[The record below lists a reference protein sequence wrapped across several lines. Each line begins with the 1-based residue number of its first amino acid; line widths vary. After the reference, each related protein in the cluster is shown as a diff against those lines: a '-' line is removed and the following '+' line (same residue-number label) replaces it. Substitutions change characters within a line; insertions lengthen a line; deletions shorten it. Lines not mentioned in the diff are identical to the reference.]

1 VHLINIQ
8 CPEAV
13 SMFQLFRRDVLKC
26 LRGVCE
32 DERFVKESDHAD
44 LACTIAF
51 KLAKEQKRKP
61 IEVANEIA
69 EKLEPIGYI
78 GKIEVVNGYIN
89 FFASEEFLEDTINT
103 ILDTDENYGSLNL
116 RGKVLIEHTSANPDG
131 PIHIG
136 HMRNSIIGDSLARIF
151 RKAGFDVTTHYYVND
166 MGRQIAI
173 AVLGYRMFGL
183 DESKKPDHAVVE
195 AYVKANREIE
205 NNPDLEREVERLMIE
220 YEKFSDDVV
229 GDFEY
234 VVSKALDGIK
244 QTLRELNIHH
254 DDYVWESEFLRNGY
268 VDKILKMLDEKGLI
282 KKEDAWFVELDEK
295 PVVLR
300 RENGTTLYIT
310 RDLAYHLWKNEN
322 FERFINVL
330 GADHKLYGKQ
340 LSKILELINLKPP
353 EIVFFEFVSL
363 PEGSMSTRKGKFVSA
378 DELIAKVYEEAKK
391 IVEERNFRK
400 EEKEKIAKAVAVGAI
415 RFDFVK
421 IAPEKPMVFDW
432 EKALDFERQTASYVQ
447 YAHARCCSI
456 LRKAVE
462 SGMPDLE
469 FKPELCTKVERN
481 LVMLLSKFSYVIEK
495 VIKDL
500 KPNYVA
506 EYLLS
511 VANTFNDFYR
521 EHRVLDEVSEIRMHR
536 LAIVDAVRIVLRNGL
551 ELLGIEALER
561 M

>member
-1 VHLINIQ
+1 
-8 CPEAV
+8 
-13 SMFQLFRRDVLKC
+13 MFQLFKRDVLKC
-26 LRGVCE
+26 LRKVCK

-51 KLAKEQKRKP
+51 KIAKEQKRNP

-69 EKLEPIGYI
+69 ENLDPIGYI

-89 FFASEEFLEDTINT
+89 FFANEEFLEDTINT
-103 ILDTDENYGSLNL
+103 IIDTDENYGSLNL
-116 RGKVLIEHTSANPDG
+116 KGKVLIEHTSANPDG

-173 AVLGYRMFGL
+173 AVLGYRLFGL

-195 AYVKANREIE
+195 AYVKANKEIE
-205 NNPDLEREVERLMIE
+205 NNPELEKEVERLMIE
-220 YEKFSDDVV
+220 YENFSKDVV
-229 GDFEY
+229 EDFKY
-234 VVSKALDGIK
+234 VVSKALEGIK
-244 QTLRELNIHH
+244 QTLKELNVHH
-254 DDYVWESEFLRNGY
+254 DDYVWESEFLKNRY

-282 KKEDAWFVELDEK
+282 KKEGAWFVELDEK
-295 PVVLR
+295 PVILR

-330 GADHKLYGKQ
+330 GADHKLYGRQ
-340 LSKILELINLKPP
+340 LSKILESINLKPP

-363 PEGSMSTRKGKFVSA
+363 PEGSMSTRKGKFISA
-378 DELIAKVYEEAKK
+378 DELIAKVYNEAKK
-391 IVEERNFRK
+391 IVENRDLSDED
-400 EEKEKIAKAVAVGAI
+400 KEKIAKAVAIGAI
-415 RFDFVK
+415 RFDFIK

-456 LRKAVE
+456 LRKAVKE
-462 SGMPDLE
+462 GMPDLD
-469 FKPELCTKVERN
+469 FRPELCTKTERD

-500 KPNYVA
+500 KPNYIA

-521 EHRVLDEVSEIRMHR
+521 EHRVLDEKAEIRMHR

-551 ELLGIEALER
+551 DLIGIEALER

>member
-1 VHLINIQ
+1 
-8 CPEAV
+8 
-13 SMFQLFRRDVLKC
+13 MFQLFRRDVLKC

-220 YEKFSDDVV
+220 YEKFSDEVV

>member
-1 VHLINIQ
+1 
-8 CPEAV
+8 
-13 SMFQLFRRDVLKC
+13 MFQLFKRDVLKC

-44 LACTIAF
+44 LACTVAF
-51 KLAKEQKRKP
+51 KLAKEQKRNP

-69 EKLEPIGYI
+69 EELEPIGYI

-116 RGKVLIEHTSANPDG
+116 KGKVLIEHTSANPDG

-195 AYVKANREIE
+195 AYVRANEEIE

-220 YEKFSDDVV
+220 YERFSDDVV
-229 GDFEY
+229 NDFRH

-268 VDKILKMLDEKGLI
+268 VDKILKMLDEKGLT
-282 KKEDAWFVELDEK
+282 KKEGAWFVELDEK
-295 PVVLR
+295 PVILR

-310 RDLAYHLWKNEN
+310 RDLAYHLWKNEK

-330 GADHKLYGKQ
+330 GADHKLYGRQ

-378 DELIAKVYEEAKK
+378 DELITKVYEEAKK
-391 IVEERNFRK
+391 IVEGRDFDK

-456 LRKAVE
+456 LRKAVK

-469 FKPELCTKVERN
+469 FKPEICTKVERN

-495 VIKDL
+495 VVKDL
-500 KPNYVA
+500 KPNYIA
-506 EYLLS
+506 EYILS
-511 VANTFNDFYR
+511 VANAFNDFYR
-521 EHRVLDEVSEIRMHR
+521 EHRVLDEMSEIRMHR

>member
-1 VHLINIQ
+1 
-8 CPEAV
+8 
-13 SMFQLFRRDVLKC
+13 MFQLFKRDVLKC
-26 LRGVCE
+26 LKRICE

-51 KLAKEQKRKP
+51 KLAKEQKRNP

-69 EKLEPIGYI
+69 ENLEPIGYI

-103 ILDTDENYGSLNL
+103 ILDTDENYGSLNM

-173 AVLGYRMFGL
+173 AVLGYRLFGL

-195 AYVKANREIE
+195 AYVKANQEIE
-205 NNPDLEREVERLMIE
+205 KNPELEKEVEMLMIK
-220 YEKFSDDVV
+220 YENFSDDVV
-229 GDFEY
+229 GDFRY
-234 VVSKALDGIK
+234 IVSKALEGIR

-254 DDYVWESEFLRNGY
+254 DDYVWESEFLKNGY
-268 VDKILKMLDEKGLI
+268 VDRILSMLDERNLI
-282 KKEDAWFVELDEK
+282 KKEGAWFVELDEK
-295 PVVLR
+295 PVILR

-322 FERFINVL
+322 FERFVNVL
-330 GADHKLYGKQ
+330 GADHKLYGRQ
-340 LSKILELINLKPP
+340 LCKLLELINLKPP

-363 PEGSMSTRKGKFVSA
+363 PEGSMSTRKGKFISA
-378 DELIAKVYEEAKK
+378 DELIAKVYDEARK
-391 IVEERNFRK
+391 IVEKRDLSR
-400 EEKEKIAKAVAVGAI
+400 EEKERIAKAVAMGAI

-469 FKPELCTKVERN
+469 FRPEICTKVERD
-481 LVMLLSKFSYVIEK
+481 LVMILSKFPYVIEK

-521 EHRVLDEVSEIRMHR
+521 EHRVLDEVAEIRMHR